1 MLVALGLDKS
11 FDEIMGA
18 AKRKGDEK
26 NKGGRAKRSRREEE
40 EEERENSGE
49 SDKEEGEGEEE
60 EEDAPPVPPP
70 VVKDWVKKAEKL
82 LAAESFGPAWIALV
96 AEWRLREE
104 QTGFATS
111 HRWGAWVQRA
121 RAGTPE
127 IKDVDAF
134 ARQVR
139 VWWQDINPAWR
150 KLSLPMAKK
159 TGPWTFM
166 DVPGQNSFLNE
177 RINEESEEWK
187 DMLEDVSWVLRQM
200 NSSDACSNANGL
212 ANGNAPAN
220 ADEEGAN
227 AAGKPARRCCAG
239 TSAPTGT
246 DVPAAVAAVTAA
258 TRPGP
263 RPAYRKTMHGP
274 RETIGQSAGP
284 GPGQA
289 VAAGGPEAG
298 TRDAV
303 ASGDAAVASSVAG
316 ADMGESAGTAMLPAS
331 PVANPIDAAGAAAA
345 TEARKRAALEC
356 QGLSAEEIDEIMD
369 DPDAEEDGMDIEDDR
384 VDTQMEG

>member
-1 MLVALGLDKS
+1 
-11 FDEIMGA
+11 
-18 AKRKGDEK
+18 
-26 NKGGRAKRSRREEE
+26 
-40 EEERENSGE
+40 
-49 SDKEEGEGEEE
+49 
-60 EEDAPPVPPP
+60 P

-111 HRWGAWVQRA
+111 TKGHSAKARPAQVGAWVQRA
-121 RAGTPE
+121 RTGMPE
-127 IKDVDAF
+127 IKDVDTF

-139 VWWQDINPAWR
+139 
-150 KLSLPMAKK
+150 
-159 TGPWTFM
+159 TFM
-166 DVPGQNSFLNE
+166 DVPGQNGFLNVLICLKWWRE

-187 DMLEDVSWVLRQM
+187 DMLEDVSAATGDKPTAGTASDVRM
-200 NSSDACSNANGL
+200 PDAPVDASSDTCSNVNGL

-227 AAGKPARRCCAG
+227 AAGNPPAAVVMG
-239 TSAPTGT
+239 TSARTGT

-263 RPAYRKTMHGP
+263 RPAYQKTMHGL

-303 ASGDAAVASSVAG
+303 ASGDAAAASSIAG
-316 ADMGESAGTAMLPAS
+316 ADMGESAGAAMLPAS
-331 PVANPIDAAGAAAA
+331 SVANPIDAAAGAAAA
-345 TEARKRAALEC
+345 TKARKRAALEC

-369 DPDAEEDGMDIEDDR
+369 DLDAEEDGMDIEDDR